1 MLMKF
6 ITTSKNTPDIN
17 GTCIFGFP
25 MIGVFASFAGFNN
38 PGKNAPKNDA
48 YMNNIAH
55 TNPGIAMPYAHVL
68 LFPMLILFC
77 TNGFGFIE

>member
-1 MLMKF
+1 
-6 ITTSKNTPDIN
+6 
-17 GTCIFGFP
+17 

-68 LFPMLILFC
+68 LFPMLIFVLYKC
-77 TNGFGFIE
+77 YSVLLNIYVVVDAD